1 MKYRYEPSE
10 LLSGEGEL
18 LRRHSFTRWMSG
30 DLLQPANDFLK
41 NLRLLAIYVECS
53 PENLHRYLCWHPPE
67 GSAFEVRSGRTLEQ
81 FEQFDQ
87 GNIARGWPLLSLHI
101 NARNIHSAVW
111 ISADHYAT
119 AAKVLAG
126 YAITPAKRIP
136 LD

>member
-1 MKYRYEPSE
+1 
-10 LLSGEGEL
+10 
-18 LRRHSFTRWMSG
+18 MSG